1 MSTISYSCELSD
13 ELLFNI
19 TSPIQ
24 VKDIV
29 KSLEALEKIVKQSTK
44 TFGALGKVEIEDAK
58 LYINTIEKGSL
69 REKFI
74 VKLLFKNEENLDK
87 FLENTHDWIKGQCK
101 EHPVRTSLVG
111 LVIGGMIAYGF
122 YSLGANSSN
131 SVTISGHYNTVITN
145 GATQLNIS
153 ETDFKKALEEN
164 KSNRK
169 TLAKNAVEFVQPA
182 KTEQGDVSIEF
193 SSTLDENHNMIIPAD
208 VVASV
213 PKKVE
218 PTTAEERSINMDN
231 ITLHIRSLDRDDY
244 QSGWTGYID
253 GLFTKRVKIEI
264 PQTIDLTVLAK
275 QEAIKADITLYSTQ
289 KGDKTDFKRIEIRSL
304 LTK

>member
-1 MSTISYSCELSD
+1 MSNISYSCELSD

-218 PTTAEERSINMDN
+218 PTTAEERS
-231 ITLHIRSLDRDDY
+231 
-244 QSGWTGYID
+244 
-253 GLFTKRVKIEI
+253 
-264 PQTIDLTVLAK
+264 
-275 QEAIKADITLYSTQ
+275 
-289 KGDKTDFKRIEIRSL
+289 
-304 LTK
+304 